1 MGAGVADPR
10 AMQHLHRSRSRTAA
24 IALIA
29 SLVVTG
35 GVVSLVCE
43 PPVHP
48 IRSWREIA
56 LIAAAYALLAF
67 FVHAVVVWAVCRLAG
82 VQERAG
88 GLLLE
93 LWSWVAWLPLLALLT
108 GERSI
113 WVALVLPAMT
123 TSATIYM
130 KRRSVS
136 PASQDHPEAPR
147 AQLLQVPEEPPF
159 LLTLLPMLLTSV
171 LLQVGAIMLGARSD
185 WLGGT
190 LLAAASIAPVWRIT
204 RSQASSSRQHPS
216 SGRLRASM
224 NSVAVVLL
232 LMLILL
238 PFLRKTRVA
247 PEVNALLHRAQP
259 GPAPAVVHAKART
272 EGSGFSGIVLLLPA
286 KPHERTVPQP
296 PAPPRAAAKTEPIVI
311 PFDGAYWYLK
321 DPEDRPEPDA
331 RVVHGDPLKAKVRS
345 TNLLPVLM
353 KAHQTLPSPM
363 SINGCTSLRVDLIN
377 AETRPGPVY
386 VQVTLSQA
394 SKNGTASLA
403 LGKLLLPSSTSAVP
417 NRPPVHDSLTFAL
430 PHVRSIHA
438 FDEITVSIS
447 PTGERALT
455 GSQISVQSFVL
466 LPY

>member
-1 MGAGVADPR
+1 MGAGAADLR
-10 AMQHLHRSRSRTAA
+10 AMQDLHRSRSRTTA
-24 IALIA
+24 IALLA
-29 SLVVTG
+29 SLIVTG
-35 GVVSLVCE
+35 GVVSMVCE

-48 IRSWREIA
+48 LHSWREIA
-56 LIAAAYALLAF
+56 LIAVAYALLAF
-67 FVHAVVVWAVCRLAG
+67 LVHAAVVWAVCRVAG
-82 VQERAG
+82 VRDRAS

-93 LWSWVAWLPLLALLT
+93 LWSWIAWLPLLALLT

-123 TSATIYM
+123 ASATIYI
-130 KRRSVS
+130 KRRSVGAALPGPS
-136 PASQDHPEAPR
+136 EAPS
-147 AQLLQVPEEPPF
+147 AQLLHVPEEPPF

-185 WLGGT
+185 WLGAIM
-190 LLAAASIAPVWRIT
+190 LAAASIVPVWRIT
-204 RSQASSSRQHPS
+204 RSRASSSRQQAS
-216 SGRLRASM
+216 SGRLRASI
-224 NSVAVVLL
+224 NSVAVMLL

-286 KPHERTVPQP
+286 KPHERTLPQP
-296 PAPPRAAAKTEPIVI
+296 PAPPRAAAKAEPIVI

-331 RVVHGDPLKAKVRS
+331 RIVHGDPLKAKVRS
-345 TNLLPVLM
+345 TNMLPVLM
-353 KAHQTLPSPM
+353 KAHQTLPAPM

-394 SKNGTASLA
+394 SKNGTTNMA
-403 LGKLLLPSSTSAVP
+403 LSKLLLPSSTTVVP
-417 NRPPVHDSLTFAL
+417 NRPPIHDSLTFAL
-430 PHVRSIHA
+430 PHGRSNDS

-447 PTGERALT
+447 STGERALT
-455 GSQISVQSFVL
+455 GSQVSVQSFVL
-466 LPY
+466 IP